1 MITILIRKYIDTYAK
16 TNLTKFLNMG
26 PHWKGAYGY
35 GIFGAPPPAVLGV
48 TYFKAPKRDMRDIN
62 FLHNILLAVLTELP
76 FFDLK
81 PSEIQKRASLFQ
93 DRRKDDPCFPIG
105 GTAIFR

>member
-48 TYFKAPKRDMRDIN
+48 TYFKAPERDMRDI
-62 FLHNILLAVLTELP
+62 
-76 FFDLK
+76 K
-81 PSEIQKRASLFQ
+81 LF
-93 DRRKDDPCFPIG
+93 
-105 GTAIFR
+105 A